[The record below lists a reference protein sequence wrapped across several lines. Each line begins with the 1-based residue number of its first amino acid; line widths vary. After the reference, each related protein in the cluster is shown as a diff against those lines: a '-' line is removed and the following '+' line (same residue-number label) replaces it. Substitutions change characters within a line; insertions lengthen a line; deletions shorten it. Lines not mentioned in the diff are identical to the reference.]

1 MNTLSRNP
9 RHATLLRRN
18 RGAAL
23 LLVVGFML
31 VSAMLISAYWA
42 HLNSVL
48 RAARVMAKEQRTH
61 ELAQA
66 GIAHAVALLRTGQ
79 SLAGVGPIT
88 LGEGFYT
95 VRVTAAAD
103 GAQIIE
109 VDAAMGIPGE
119 TFYPQHLRAAF
130 TGPQAPLRYL
140 TEGE

>member
-79 SLAGVGPIT
+79 SLAGVGPIA

-95 VRVTAAAD
+95 VRVTAAAG

-109 VDAAMGIPGE
+109 VDAAMGVPGE

-140 TEGE
+140 AEGE